1 MNSIL
6 MIDHWEIWDV
16 YKALLAVGAGIIL
29 GLEREMK
36 DKVAGLKTITI
47 ICLGA
52 ALFGILSYRIGGENN
67 PTQIAAYVVSGVGFI
82 GAGAIFKDGLTISG
96 LTTAGIIW
104 LAAAVGLS
112 IGFGEFYLAATFM
125 AGSLIIIFITPFINK
140 LFRSKKII
148 RQLQLVIAREQ
159 VEVKADIFSALKK
172 EGVIVEIKKITLKD
186 DMLEIL
192 LEIVFTEDKTKWI
205 QDYLLSNKSIYLFSF

>member
-1 MNSIL
+1 
-6 MIDHWEIWDV
+6 MIDHWEIMDV
-16 YKALLAVGAGIIL
+16 YKALLAIAAGIIL

-52 ALFGILSYRIGGENN
+52 ALFAILSYKIGEGTN

-82 GAGAIFKDGLTISG
+82 GAGAIFKDGFTISG

-104 LAAAVGLS
+104 LAAAVGLA

-125 AGSLIIIFITPFINK
+125 AASLIIIFATPFINK
-140 LFRSKKII
+140 LFSTKKFTRQLLFEIARTDIAMKEGILSDLRKIGVMAEEKKI
-148 RQLQLVIAREQ
+148 
-159 VEVKADIFSALKK
+159 ALKDNTV
-172 EGVIVEIKKITLKD
+172 ELSVEIVLREEKIK
-186 DMLEIL
+186 EVQEFL
-192 LEIVFTEDKTKWI
+192 LT
-205 QDYLLSNKSIYLFSF
+205 NKYIKAFSY

>member
-1 MNSIL
+1 MT
-6 MIDHWEIWDV
+6 DHWELLDV
-16 YKALLAVGAGIIL
+16 YKALLAVAAGVIL

-52 ALFGILSYRIGGENN
+52 ALFAILSYKIGEGTN

-82 GAGAIFKDGLTISG
+82 GAGAIFKDGFSISG

-104 LAAAVGLS
+104 LAAAVGLA

-125 AGSLIIIFITPFINK
+125 AGSLLIIFSTPFINK
-140 LFRSKKII
+140 IFRSKKLT
-148 RQLQLVIAREQ
+148 RQLQLTIPRTGVAHKTGIY
-159 VEVKADIFSALKK
+159 ADLRNGGIGT
-172 EGVIVEIKKITLKD
+172 EEKKITLKD
-186 DMLEIL
+186 DQVEITI
-192 LEIVFTEDKTKWI
+192 EIVFTEEKLEWV
-205 QDYLLSNKSIYLFSF
+205 QDYLLQNTSISSFSF